1 MICCERGWHIVRM
14 WAVLL
19 VLWCGG
25 ASQAC
30 AQQEEKH
37 PAETQDTIPAA
48 QVKRE
53 RKTAS
58 GHARKKK
65 IEEVKDSIAERTRQ
79 QADSIMAARK
89 AAEGD
94 SLVLDSAMLKA
105 AGDSLSPDT
114 ASLKAMADS
123 LSLDSARLAV
133 LSDSLLQAVLAKR
146 RQKAFRPDPIR
157 SMWLGLVFP
166 GGGQIYNRKYW
177 KLPIFYGGF
186 LGCAYALTWNG
197 QMLRDYS
204 QAYLDIMDDDPNT
217 KSYEQMLPLGYDIS
231 GKEERFKEIFKNK
244 KNYFRKY
251 RDMSIFAFAGVY
263 LLAVIDAYVDA
274 ELSSF
279 DISHDLSLRLE
290 PTLLVPGGTGM
301 RHLQAAPGIQCSI
314 TF

>member
-1 MICCERGWHIVRM
+1 MGIWLL
-14 WAVLL
+14 LL
-19 VLWCGG
+19 VLWCTG

-30 AQQEEKH
+30 AQQEEKP

-48 QVKRE
+48 QMKRD

-58 GHARKKK
+58 GHARKKR

-79 QADSIMAARK
+79 QADSILAAKK
-89 AAEGD
+89 AAKGD
-94 SLVLDSAMLKA
+94 TLALDSVLPEAKGDTLVLDSVQ
-105 AGDSLSPDT
+105 
-114 ASLKAMADS
+114 LKAMADS
-123 LSLDSARLAV
+123 LSLDSTRLSA

-146 RQKAFRPDPIR
+146 KQQAFRPDPIR

-279 DISHDLSLRLE
+279 DISPDLSMRLE
-290 PTLLVPGGTGM
+290 PTLLAPCGTGM
-301 RHLQAAPGIQCSI
+301 RHLQAAPGIQCSL

>member
-1 MICCERGWHIVRM
+1 MGIWLL
-14 WAVLL
+14 LL
-19 VLWCGG
+19 VLWCTG

-30 AQQEEKH
+30 AQQEEQH

-48 QVKRE
+48 QMKRD

-58 GHARKKK
+58 GHARKKR

-79 QADSIMAARK
+79 QADSILAAKK
-89 AAEGD
+89 AAKGD
-94 SLVLDSAMLKA
+94 TLALDSVLPEAKGDTLVLDSVQ
-105 AGDSLSPDT
+105 
-114 ASLKAMADS
+114 LKAMADS
-123 LSLDSARLAV
+123 LSLDSTRLSA

-146 RQKAFRPDPIR
+146 KQQAFRPDPIR

-279 DISHDLSLRLE
+279 DISPDLSMRLE
-290 PTLLVPGGTGM
+290 PTLLAPCGTGM
-301 RHLQAAPGIQCSI
+301 RHLQAAPGIQCSL

>member
-1 MICCERGWHIVRM
+1 MGIWLL
-14 WAVLL
+14 LL
-19 VLWCGG
+19 VLWCTG

-48 QVKRE
+48 QMKRD

-58 GHARKKK
+58 GHARKKR
-65 IEEVKDSIAERTRQ
+65 IEEVKDSIADRTRQ
-79 QADSIMAARK
+79 QADSILAAVK
-89 AAEGD
+89 TAKGD
-94 SLVLDSAMLKA
+94 TLALDSVLPEAKGDTLVLDSVQ
-105 AGDSLSPDT
+105 
-114 ASLKAMADS
+114 LKAMADS
-123 LSLDSARLAV
+123 LSLDSTRLSA

-146 RQKAFRPDPIR
+146 KQQAFRPDPIR

-279 DISHDLSLRLE
+279 DISPDLSMRLE
-290 PTLLVPGGTGM
+290 PTLLAPCGTGM
-301 RHLQAAPGIQCSI
+301 RHLQAAPGIQCSL

>member
-1 MICCERGWHIVRM
+1 MGIWLL
-14 WAVLL
+14 LL
-19 VLWCGG
+19 VLWCTG

-48 QVKRE
+48 QMKRD

-58 GHARKKK
+58 GHARKKR

-79 QADSIMAARK
+79 QADSILAAKK
-89 AAEGD
+89 AAKGD
-94 SLVLDSAMLKA
+94 TLALDSVLPEAKGDTLVLDSVQ
-105 AGDSLSPDT
+105 LS
-114 ASLKAMADS
+114 AMADS
-123 LSLDSARLAV
+123 LSLDSTRLSA

-146 RQKAFRPDPIR
+146 KQQAFRPDPIR

-279 DISHDLSLRLE
+279 DISPDLSMRLE
-290 PTLLVPGGTGM
+290 PTLLAPCGTGM
-301 RHLQAAPGIQCSI
+301 RHLQAAPGIQCSL